1 MMIFMMMIMMQ
12 LCVAGGWWTGRNP
25 ISSASMQ
32 TAAID
37 GDGAHRHDHHHG
49 DGGAGHGDDGDENDR
64 LFGEILNNFLPLI
77 STYNQK
83 YLPALYLFS
92 GVFVPW
98 LHYCVYW

>member
-1 MMIFMMMIMMQ
+1 MMMIMMQ

-32 TAAID
+32 PAAID
-37 GDGAHRHDHHHG
+37 GDDGAHRHDHHHG